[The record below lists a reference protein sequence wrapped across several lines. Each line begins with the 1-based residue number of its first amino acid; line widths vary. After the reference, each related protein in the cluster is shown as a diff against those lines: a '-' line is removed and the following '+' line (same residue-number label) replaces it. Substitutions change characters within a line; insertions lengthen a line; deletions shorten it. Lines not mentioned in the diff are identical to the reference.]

1 MNNDDLI
8 NRLPQGARSKFNS
21 TDYTSAQLQHRFGDV
36 SHFETEEGASRLTGA
51 SPLGKRLVDHAKKAE
66 RTWLAVREAHFRSLG
81 DRSVDPTQAFLR
93 SARNA
98 KRQLKDMSMDFDS
111 LMDDVEDEGTRLTQ
125 LKAAALK
132 PPANIGEA
140 MVDSEVRALIRAES
154 DPSRQAELARAHPRA
169 VATAPALAAGVA
181 DSLRDSIADAYLRA
195 TVPDVMA
202 QSDDLAVSVE
212 MFGRASAA
220 LDKETKGIIDFALAD
235 SLQAGGEWQPSAAEA
250 A

>member
-1 MNNDDLI
+1 MTTPDLI

-21 TDYTSAQLQHRFGDV
+21 TDYTAAQLRQRFGDV
-36 SHFETEEGASRLTGA
+36 SHFETEEGVSRLTGA

-66 RTWLAVREAHFRSLG
+66 RTWLQVREAHFRSLG
-81 DRSVDPTQAFLR
+81 DRSVDPTHAFLR
-93 SARNA
+93 SARAA
-98 KRQLKDMSMDFDS
+98 KRQLKDMGMDFDS
-111 LMDDVEDEGTRLTQ
+111 LMDDVEEEGARLAQ

-132 PPANIGEA
+132 PPATIGEA
-140 MVDSEVRALIRAES
+140 MVDSEVRALIRAEP
-154 DPSRQAELARAHPRA
+154 DASRQAELARAHPRA

-212 MFGRASAA
+212 MFGRASSA